1 LHNDQFSLLEITV
14 NPNKCFVNIYMYF
27 FVASV
32 SYILIWQANPAF
44 LQAMKAAVVQ
54 SGDGSANVNR
64 SLNAAVAGEGVP
76 RVRGV
81 DERAARATAEARKKA
96 AARGLSVRNGPT
108 NNASELDHILNLINS
123 AASASAT
130 ASNAQKPAS
139 EGEVSNVSASNGTT
153 EESKDADSNGPSAK
167 SSSIAPVG
175 LGTSLESKNHKYKKT

>member
-1 LHNDQFSLLEITV
+1 VI
-14 NPNKCFVNIYMYF
+14 
-27 FVASV
+27 
-32 SYILIWQANPAF
+32 
-44 LQAMKAAVVQ
+44 Q
-54 SGDGSANVNR
+54 SGDGSANANR
-64 SLNAAVAGEGVP
+64 SLNAAVAGGVP

-108 NNASELDHILNLINS
+108 NSASELDHILNLINS
-123 AASASAT
+123 AASASA
-130 ASNAQKPAS
+130 NAQKPAS

-175 LGTSLESKNHKYKKT
+175 LGTSLESKNHKSKKT

>member
-1 LHNDQFSLLEITV
+1 
-14 NPNKCFVNIYMYF
+14 
-27 FVASV
+27 
-32 SYILIWQANPAF
+32 
-44 LQAMKAAVVQ
+44 MKAAVVQ

-64 SLNAAVAGEGVP
+64 SLNAAVAGEGVPRVRGVGVP

-108 NNASELDHILNLINS
+108 NNASELDHVLNLINS